1 MRDPKRLYR
10 RWVRCYISD
19 AKYYMHQSKIQD
31 DYVYTYWHQ
40 QSHIQYRDRYKKY
53 VIEKI
58 EATISYLKKLS

>member
-1 MRDPKRLYR
+1 MRDPKRMYR
-10 RWVRCYISD
+10 RWVKTYLCD

-58 EATISYLKKLS
+58 EQTISYLKKLA